1 VRTLFSALSALSAL
15 SASSVSIDTISEPGY
30 TNPLMPNPETRSRRS
45 AAVWWGAALVALG
58 IGYAD
63 LARGGITL
71 APVMLVLGYCVLVP
85 LAILK

>member
-1 VRTLFSALSALSAL
+1 MSNS
-15 SASSVSIDTISEPGY
+15 
-30 TNPLMPNPETRSRRS
+30 ETRSRRR
-45 AAVWWGAALVALG
+45 AAIWWGAALLALG

-85 LAILK
+85 VAILK

>member
-1 VRTLFSALSALSAL
+1 MSN
-15 SASSVSIDTISEPGY
+15 GQ
-30 TNPLMPNPETRSRRS
+30 TRSRRS
-45 AAVWWGAALVALG
+45 AVIWWGAALLALG

-85 LAILK
+85 VAILK

>member
-1 VRTLFSALSALSAL
+1 MSNS
-15 SASSVSIDTISEPGY
+15 
-30 TNPLMPNPETRSRRS
+30 ETRSRRS
-45 AAVWWGAALVALG
+45 AAIWWGAALLALG

-85 LAILK
+85 IAILK

>member
-1 VRTLFSALSALSAL
+1 MS
-15 SASSVSIDTISEPGY
+15 
-30 TNPLMPNPETRSRRS
+30 NPETRPRRN
-45 AAVWWGAALVALG
+45 AVLWWGAALVALG

-85 LAILK
+85 IAILK

>member
-1 VRTLFSALSALSAL
+1 MSTS
-15 SASSVSIDTISEPGY
+15 
-30 TNPLMPNPETRSRRS
+30 ETRSRRR
-45 AAVWWGAALVALG
+45 AAIWWGAALLALG

-85 LAILK
+85 VAILK

>member
-1 VRTLFSALSALSAL
+1 MSN
-15 SASSVSIDTISEPGY
+15 GQ
-30 TNPLMPNPETRSRRS
+30 TRSRRN
-45 AAVWWGAALVALG
+45 AAIWWGAALLALG

>member
-1 VRTLFSALSALSAL
+1 
-15 SASSVSIDTISEPGY
+15 
-30 TNPLMPNPETRSRRS
+30 MPNTETRSRRR
-45 AAVWWGAALVALG
+45 AALWWGAALLALG